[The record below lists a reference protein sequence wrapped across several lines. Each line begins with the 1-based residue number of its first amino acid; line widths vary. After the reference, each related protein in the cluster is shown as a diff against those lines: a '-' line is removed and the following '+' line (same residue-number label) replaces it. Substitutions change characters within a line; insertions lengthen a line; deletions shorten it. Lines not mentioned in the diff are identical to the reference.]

1 MINKEQFK
9 LLHSIR
15 GLAALIVVIA
25 HAKFPFWC
33 GGTEY
38 VKKFPQQDWNFFDKL
53 VFGLDMFSS
62 NPALMVIVF
71 FVLSGFFI
79 AYSFENNKWKIRHF
93 YTNRAIRIYIPYI
106 ASIILTIILFYSATL
121 INNELFYS
129 LNERE
134 YNQGLVSNY
143 QNFNF
148 KTVAWNLIFVANPCY
163 IGYNDPYWSLLIEAF
178 FYLIA
183 PFFVK
188 RKKTFLLITSILLIA
203 GLFFKNIFLKY
214 LGFEPLSNFI
224 TLYAFFFALGYFTY
238 WLIFEYKL
246 QNKIKRINVWFY
258 DISAVVILL
267 TAIYGSF
274 FINYKYVYLLGGVF
288 TVIAIYRVINYPI
301 KTNWIHKFFISMGKI
316 SYSMYLIHVPIFI
329 LLYSLL
335 VKFTGVEVFYTRIYW
350 FGVVIAVG
358 ISYLFYY
365 AVEHQSLKLIKK
377 FKEKLKKLNFLK
389 TN

>member
-33 GGTEY
+33 GGQEY
-38 VKKFPQQDWNFFDKL
+38 VAKYPLSNWNIFDYL
-53 VFGLDMFSS
+53 VFAIDMFTS
-62 NPALMVIVF
+62 NATVMVIIF

-79 AYSFENNKWKIRHF
+79 AHSFETNAWKKRHF
-93 YTNRAIRIYIPYI
+93 YVNRTIRIYIPYI
-106 ASIILTIILFYSATL
+106 GSLILTVILFKLATL
-121 INNELFYS
+121 INPELFIS
-129 LNERE
+129 TSPRE
-134 YNQGLVSNY
+134 YNQDLVIAY
-143 QNFNF
+143 ENFNLKSF
-148 KTVAWNLIFVANPCY
+148 LWSLLFIADPMY
-163 IGYNDPYWSLLIEAF
+163 IGYNYPYWSLLIEAM
-178 FYLIA
+178 FYIIA
-183 PFFVK
+183 PFFIK
-188 RKKTFLLITSILLIA
+188 RPKLFLIITSFLFLTEIIVPNSISKIINIGMLSKFLTTFSIFFAMGYFCYYLIFKYKIQNKVKKINVMYFNITA
-203 GLFFKNIFLKY
+203 IVLFASAMFGGFFVDSKYTYLVGGLF
-214 LGFEPLSNFI
+214 
-224 TLYAFFFALGYFTY
+224 T
-238 WLIFEYKL
+238 
-246 QNKIKRINVWFY
+246 
-258 DISAVVILL
+258 VV
-267 TAIYGSF
+267 T
-274 FINYKYVYLLGGVF
+274 
-288 TVIAIYRVINYPI
+288 IYRMIVYPMKI
-301 KTNWIHKFFISMGKI
+301 TIFNKYFISMGKI